1 MNAQRFGSVH
11 ETGASCS
18 LQEISYHE
26 VGAKFGREVKSLH
39 NNGDQAHVVHLD
51 VKLAC
56 PDQGVMYQREE
67 IEFVCFDAIEADAVA
82 PPLQRRSNATNH
94 SVSMS
99 SRYSMSSKDLV
110 PLPSILFMDIGTCRA
125 EKARHYR
132 AAGGERHT
140 RGGVKEHVGPLLLSP
155 ARPVFRAPRRCP
167 RGSCGSAPRSRAT
180 RAPRL
185 ARRGS
190 PSTQL
195 PASRGEW
202 EGEGVQTTVAFCK
215 VTAVYKPRQRNLS
228 PEGSTPSSLAAWVI
242 AIAKP
247 EFSVLSSL

>member
-140 RGGVKEHVGPLLLSP
+140 LAESRSTSDLSCCHPLDPYSEPPDAVHEDLVDQPPDPGRPELPDLREEGHHPLSCQPAGGSGKGRGFRPQWHS
-155 ARPVFRAPRRCP
+155 AR
-167 RGSCGSAPRSRAT
+167 
-180 RAPRL
+180 
-185 ARRGS
+185 
-190 PSTQL
+190 
-195 PASRGEW
+195 
-202 EGEGVQTTVAFCK
+202 
-215 VTAVYKPRQRNLS
+215 
-228 PEGSTPSSLAAWVI
+228 
-242 AIAKP
+242 
-247 EFSVLSSL
+247 